1 MNTDT
6 LKKIIKSAVKEAIQE
21 ELRDILLEA
30 VKAPKA
36 TVVTESYVPQN
47 TYAQPHVSQ
56 PKQLTAAERKSMF
69 SGIIEEMQH
78 GGVATTKNVPFKPQ
92 GPVDSINGKLPD
104 GEVDL
109 SQIMGLM
116 NNR

>member
-1 MNTDT
+1 METT
-6 LKKIIKSAVKEAIQE
+6 KFKKLIKEAVKEAIQE
-21 ELRDILLEA
+21 ELREILLEA

-36 TVVTESYVPQN
+36 TVVNESYVPQN
-47 TYAQPHVSQ
+47 TYAQPHVAQ
-56 PKQLTAAERKSMF
+56 PKQLTATERKAMF
-69 SGIIEEMQH
+69 SGMIEEMQH
-78 GGVATTKNVPFKPQ
+78 GGVATTKNIPFRPQ

-116 NNR
+116 TGK

>member
-1 MNTDT
+1 METIKF
-6 LKKIIKSAVKEAIQE
+6 KKLIKEAVKEAIQE

-36 TVVTESYVPQN
+36 TVVTESYVPPS